1 MYISQVSAV
10 SPAGDPSAVISLTF
24 TQAIHVWIMHWKGEQ
39 QQDIAARLGT
49 NQLRVDA
56 VLNERQ
62 HVGSRERAQSLL
74 IS

>member
-1 MYISQVSAV
+1 MMISEVSAG
-10 SPAGDPSAVISLTF
+10 SPVGDFSAVTSLSF

-39 QQDIAARLGT
+39 ESHIATRLGT

-62 HVGSRERAQSLL
+62 HVGSRERAQMLYMT
-74 IS
+74 